1 MIFGGSDLILWGR
14 LFFFVRGSDFDVDL
28 IFMERGVEMDI
39 LIWENNL
46 TIFRGCMYAC
56 SQTYLGGATT
66 PHFVSNTKRMSP
78 KKKDLCF

>member
-1 MIFGGSDLILWGR
+1 VIFGGSDLILWGR
-14 LFFFVRGSDFDVDL
+14 LVFFVRGSDFDVDL

-56 SQTYLGGATT
+56 SQTYLGGGDNPAFRVKHKTYEA
-66 PHFVSNTKRMSP
+66 
-78 KKKDLCF
+78 KKKYLCF